1 MDVFNAA
8 LALSCAIL
16 VSVYGWK
23 FLSWAWLRPKKMEKQ
38 LRQQG
43 FNGKSYRFLIGDFKE
58 INAMTQEARS
68 KPMNFSNDIIPR
80 VFIFHE
86 PVKNYGKNYF
96 MWFGPKPTAII
107 SDPEL
112 IKEVLSRS
120 YVFQKVSSPLY
131 DLLPQGVAAYEK
143 EKWAKHRK
151 LINPAF
157 HLEKLKN
164 MLPSFYSSSCD
175 MLRKWDDI
183 VSSKG
188 PCELDV
194 WPYLQTLTSD
204 AISRTA
210 FGSNYEEG
218 RKIFELQKEQ
228 AEHFLNAAQ
237 LLCIPGWRYLPT
249 KVNRRMKE
257 IGREVESSI
266 LRIIDKRMK
275 VIEYGEGNVDD
286 LLSMLLDSKFQE
298 IQINGKDSNFQEI
311 QINGKDSGM
320 SLQEV
325 IEECRLFYIA
335 GLETTSSLLV
345 WTMILLSKHL
355 DWQTRAREEVI
366 QVLGSSTPD
375 FQDLNHLKIITMII
389 HEVLRLYPPA
399 IGTGRVIHHDTTLG
413 KLTLP
418 AGTQL
423 VLPTILLH
431 HDSTLWGDDVKEF
444 KPERFGEGV
453 SKAMNGKYSYFPFG
467 GGPRICI
474 GQNFAMLEA
483 KMALAMILKHYSFE
497 LSPSY
502 AHAPDMLLTL
512 QPQYGAHLI
521 LHKL

>member
-1 MDVFNAA
+1 MDILYAA
-8 LALSCAIL
+8 LALSGAIL

-23 FLSWAWLRPKKMEKQ
+23 LLNWVWLMPKRKEKQ

-43 FNGKSYRFLIGDFKE
+43 FHGNSYRFLFGDFKE
-58 INAMTQEARS
+58 ILAMIKEAKS
-68 KPMNFSNDIIPR
+68 KPIAFSNDIIPR
-80 VFIFHE
+80 VSPMLHE
-86 PVKNYGKNYF
+86 YLRKYGGRNCF
-96 MWFGPKPTAII
+96 NWFGPTPTVII

-112 IKEVLSRS
+112 IKEILSKS
-120 YVFQKVSSPLY
+120 YVFQKPKSPLGK
-131 DLLPQGVAAYEK
+131 LLAQGVAAYET

-164 MLPSFYSSSCD
+164 MVPSFYSSSCD
-175 MLRKWDDI
+175 MLSKWDEI
-183 VSSKG
+183 VSSRG
-188 PCELDV
+188 SCELDV
-194 WPYLQTLTSD
+194 YPFLQTLTSD

-228 AEHFLNAAQ
+228 FGHFFDAAQ
-237 LLCIPGWRYLPT
+237 LLYIPGWRFLPT
-249 KVNRRMKE
+249 KTNRRMNE
-257 IGREVESSI
+257 IVREIKSSI
-266 LRIIDKRMK
+266 LGIIDKRMK
-275 VIEYGEGNVDD
+275 AIESGETNSDD
-286 LLSMLLDSKFQE
+286 LLGILLESNFEE
-298 IQINGKDSNFQEI
+298 IQQH
-311 QINGKDSGM
+311 GKDSGM

-335 GLETTSSLLV
+335 GQETTSSLLV

-355 DWQTRAREEVI
+355 DWQVRAREEVL

-375 FQDLNHLKIITMII
+375 FQDLNHLKIITMIF
-389 HEVLRLYPPA
+389 HEVMRLYPPA
-399 IGTGRVIHHDTTLG
+399 VMMSRFIHNEATLG
-413 KLTLP
+413 ELTLP
-418 AGTQL
+418 AGTQIF
-423 VLPTILLH
+423 LPTILLQ
-431 HDSTLWGDDVKEF
+431 HDSTIWGDDAKEF
-444 KPERFGEGV
+444 NPERFSEGV

-483 KMALAMILKHYSFE
+483 KIGMAMILKHYSFE

-502 AHAPDMLLTL
+502 THAPDVVVTL
-512 QPQYGAHLI
+512 QPQYGAPLI